1 MLQPKRKITKKE
13 MKEDA
18 LITTYVRAT
27 TFYEENKK
35 NINIGVTTLI
45 VIVAALFIYTKTRNA
60 DNEKATT
67 ELAKVYSYYD
77 NAQYQIAIDGVR
89 ERNIPGLTS
98 IVDNYGSTHA
108 GNMAKLYLADCY
120 FNLRKFNDALKEYE
134 DFSPDG
140 ELLTVTRYAGMG
152 SCYEAMGKY
161 KDAAT
166 NFEKAASQ
174 YSSDVSAAENFN
186 AAARNYAAAGEKE
199 QALELYRKIKRS
211 YPTTSFAREAD
222 RYIAELSV

>member
-1 MLQPKRKITKKE
+1 
-13 MKEDA
+13 
-18 LITTYVRAT
+18 
-27 TFYEENKK
+27 
-35 NINIGVTTLI
+35 
-45 VIVAALFIYTKTRNA
+45 
-60 DNEKATT
+60 
-67 ELAKVYSYYD
+67 
-77 NAQYQIAIDGVR
+77 
-89 ERNIPGLTS
+89 
-98 IVDNYGSTHA
+98 
-108 GNMAKLYLADCY
+108 MAKLYLADCY

-152 SCYEAMGKY
+152 SCYEAIGKY

-166 NFEKAASQ
+166 NFEKAASK

-199 QALELYRKIKRS
+199 QALELYKKIKRS

-222 RYIAELSV
+222 RYIAKLSV

>member
-222 RYIAELSV
+222 RYIAKLSV

>member
-166 NFEKAASQ
+166 NFEKAASK

-222 RYIAELSV
+222 RYIAKLSV